1 MIYDH
6 QPRRASGSS
15 LCVTSRCI
23 PKRPIPNA
31 RLKCPK
37 LFPFFPIQTPTPA
50 YSHLELRCKISR
62 NLISQRHCVLA
73 IFRAKNVL
81 LEEDEKDVV
90 DLPGVV
96 LAAEEYLVVT
106 GAVLVPLNEYKHRV
120 VSQHRLV
127 SANEGLG
134 LAVVQVLKGSDDTL
148 VRKSDCKEEF
158 WNPFTGRHV
167 LSLHESLEH
176 GDERCR

>member
-23 PKRPIPNA
+23 PKRPFPNA
-31 RLKCPK
+31 KLKCPK
-37 LFPFFPIQTPTPA
+37 LFPFFPIQAPTPA
-50 YSHLELRCKISR
+50 YSRLEHR
-62 NLISQRHCVLA
+62 VLA
-73 IFRAKNVL
+73 IFGAKNVL
-81 LEEDEKDVV
+81 LEEDEKDVIN
-90 DLPGVV
+90 LPGVV

-106 GAVLVPLNEYKHRV
+106 GAVLVPVNEYKYRV